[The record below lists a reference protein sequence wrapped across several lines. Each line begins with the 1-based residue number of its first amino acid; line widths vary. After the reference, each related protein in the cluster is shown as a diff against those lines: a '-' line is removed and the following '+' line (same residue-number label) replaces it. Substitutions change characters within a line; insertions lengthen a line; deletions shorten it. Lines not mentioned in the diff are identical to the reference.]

1 MQRALASAS
10 TLMTSLST
18 AALTTSPAVNAIDVF
33 ATDAPTIAADRVR
46 DDVAALQ
53 TLRPSYPFWRH
64 VFMVPDGAIAFGS
77 ALDGHLIATFP
88 DSGDWST
95 AATWADPALAGS
107 LGDEALPADLGERR
121 DTVARR
127 LAETAG
133 PVLHNP
139 TRGLFML
146 PNAER
151 YGGLLNEW
159 RSIYERF
166 GVPGDL
172 GLAQALVE
180 SGFSGTT
187 RSEAGAVGFCQWMP
201 ANWRRLQHLSP
212 YPIDATSQTTQAAYC
227 AAYLSILATKYRSF
241 IPALS
246 EHHTGG
252 VNVGRILINGER
264 LGGQSIREQ
273 YFLGSDFAHD
283 VRALAPGTYSDVYGT
298 YGPRSFRYAEMI
310 FGNAA
315 TVAQLASVIPQE
327 QVFAMRGSR
336 VRTAAEIARIAGV
349 SVDEVGRFNPSL
361 SRRSSAG
368 STIYLPRYVAALGP
382 DVSFWHRRPNAVYTS
397 ALTELLTTDLSL
409 EEWNAS
415 PFDAE
420 LELLR
425 HRFIESRSEEGTIIA
440 TVLAYVL
447 EERRESGHGAI
458 LQEFRTSERIQ
469 QLFDAARQARDA
481 SQSAAD
487 ALPQTN

>member
-1 MQRALASAS
+1 MAGA
-10 TLMTSLST
+10 
-18 AALTTSPAVNAIDVF
+18 PAIA
-33 ATDAPTIAADRVR
+33 DARMR
-46 DDVAALQ
+46 DDVAAMER
-53 TLRPSYPFWRH
+53 LRPSFPFWRH

-77 ALDGHLIATFP
+77 ALDGHLMATFP
-88 DSGDWST
+88 ETGDWSS
-95 AATWADPALAGS
+95 AGTWADPALADS
-107 LGDEALPADLGERR
+107 LKDETLPADLGDRR
-121 DTVARR
+121 DAVARR
-127 LAETAG
+127 LAETVG
-133 PVLHNP
+133 PVVHNP

-146 PNAER
+146 PNAQR
-151 YGGLLNEW
+151 YGGLLSEW
-159 RSIYERF
+159 RTIYERF

-212 YPIDATSQTTQAAYC
+212 YPIDAANQTTQAAYC

-264 LGGQSIREQ
+264 LGGESIREQ

-315 TVAQLASVIPQE
+315 TVAQLATTIPQQ
-327 QVFAMRGSR
+327 QVFAMRTPR
-336 VRTAAEIARIAGV
+336 AHTIAEIAKTAGL
-349 SVDEVGRFNPSL
+349 STDEVSRFNPSS
-361 SRRSSAG
+361 SRRLAAG
-368 STIYLPRYVAALGP
+368 STIYLPRFVAALGS
-382 DVSFWHRRPNAVYTS
+382 DVSFWHRRSNPAYAS
-397 ALTELLTTDLSL
+397 ALNELLATELSL
-409 EEWNAS
+409 DEWNA
-415 PFDAE
+415 PAFDAE
-420 LELLR
+420 LEQLR
-425 HRFIESRSEEGTIIA
+425 HHFLESRSEEGAIMA

-447 EERRESGHGAI
+447 EERRESAHGAM
-458 LQEFRTSERIQ
+458 LQDFRTSDRIQ

-481 SQSAAD
+481 SKTSAD
-487 ALPQTN
+487 APVLTN